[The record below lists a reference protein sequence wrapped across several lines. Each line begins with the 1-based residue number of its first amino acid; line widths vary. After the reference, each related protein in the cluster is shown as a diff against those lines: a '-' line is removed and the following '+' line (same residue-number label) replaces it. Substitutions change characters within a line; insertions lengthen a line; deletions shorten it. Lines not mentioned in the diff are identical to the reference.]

1 MNIFVIVTDS
11 MRKDA
16 IGVYGSNIKTPNI
29 DSLGK
34 DGAVFTNAFSEGLP
48 TLPTRTTWWTGRYTF
63 PVRGWQPFEPSDLL
77 LAEVLWDRGFTSC
90 LVSDTYHMHKP
101 VYNCGRG
108 FDTVVW
114 VRGQEY
120 DSWIVD
126 DIPVDI
132 NKYHRLKGDETDDL
146 WRPRFEQYLKNTSW
160 YKGEEDYCIARV
172 FKEAIRWLEYITE
185 KQKDKLFLWIDAF
198 DPHEPWDPPEPYR
211 GMYDP
216 GYKGQELIDPVPG
229 LIEGYMTQEEL
240 NHTRSLYHGEV
251 TFVDKW
257 IGVFLEALKS
267 LGLYEE
273 SIIIYTSDHGE
284 PFGEHGIVRK
294 ARPWNYSELV
304 SIPLIVKHPMLSMG
318 KFIDSIVQT
327 TDLMPTILDFLQ
339 IKKDTLVLNYL
350 APLSTGTFPQD
361 MVSLSK
367 NIIMEGHSLAPLMAG
382 EVDKVRDYAFIG
394 HFKQSW
400 TIRDLNY
407 SFHLFLEDSRQS
419 ELYNLRVDPGE
430 KNNIIDREPE
440 VAGELERRLKDFAS
454 DIIEKRRKGL

>member
-1 MNIFVIVTDS
+1 
-11 MRKDA
+11 
-16 IGVYGSNIKTPNI
+16 
-29 DSLGK
+29 
-34 DGAVFTNAFSEGLP
+34 
-48 TLPTRTTWWTGRYTF
+48 
-63 PVRGWQPFEPSDLL
+63 
-77 LAEVLWDRGFTSC
+77 
-90 LVSDTYHMHKP
+90 
-101 VYNCGRG
+101 
-108 FDTVVW
+108 
-114 VRGQEY
+114 
-120 DSWIVD
+120 
-126 DIPVDI
+126 
-132 NKYHRLKGDETDDL
+132 
-146 WRPRFEQYLKNTSW
+146 
-160 YKGEEDYCIARV
+160 
-172 FKEAIRWLEYITE
+172 
-185 KQKDKLFLWIDAF
+185 
-198 DPHEPWDPPEPYR
+198 
-211 GMYDP
+211 
-216 GYKGQELIDPVPG
+216 
-229 LIEGYMTQEEL
+229 
-240 NHTRSLYHGEV
+240 
-251 TFVDKW
+251 
-257 IGVFLEALKS
+257 
-267 LGLYEE
+267 
-273 SIIIYTSDHGE
+273 
-284 PFGEHGIVRK
+284 
-294 ARPWNYSELV
+294 
-304 SIPLIVKHPMLSMG
+304 MLSMG